1 MGAGERSGPRVSK
14 GAVIRNGS
22 PHQYQGYTADISST
36 RGPGRGYGIV
46 PHMMRMPL
54 VDPESGGGEPRALD
68 EGGRSR

>member
-1 MGAGERSGPRVSK
+1 MGAGPRVSKISK
-14 GAVIRNGS
+14 GAVIRDGS